1 MKKNSS
7 VSLSGKAGDVTSID
21 DVVRSTERAVDQPPA
36 EALLATDAKRNYK
49 GESALRELR
58 TLFGAMIKAPAARRI
73 FLIIAATVFVL
84 VLNVIGEIRMN
95 KWQGSFFRAV
105 EQKKLGDVW
114 HQAGNFVVIMLVLL
128 SFVVTQNWL
137 LERMKIRL
145 REWLT
150 GHLLDS
156 WMAPGR
162 AYRLNMTSAERLNPD
177 QRIQEDVRNFSEMS
191 GDLGMHS
198 LRSLLMLV
206 SFVGVLWGMSNGV
219 TLPFLGM
226 GEDFQI
232 PGYMVWFAL
241 FYAALGSWAAA
252 SVGRPLI
259 DLNEERYTN
268 EANLRYSLVRVS
280 DNAESISFYHGERD
294 ERGIVNKSL
303 QNVLNTLRT
312 LSFANARLT
321 WIACGHG
328 WMVVILP
335 VLVALPGYL
344 QGKLDFGGLMMV
356 VGAFNQVQQS
366 LRWFVENFGRIAD
379 WRASLHRV
387 MAFRAAVQT
396 VDDQTSAAGY
406 IKLTQHDKEEI
417 EFDGTSIS
425 LLDGEVVIADA
436 TAKVVPGE
444 RVLLVG
450 ESGSGKSTLFRAAG
464 GLWPWGAGEIKL
476 PPKDEIMFLPQKPYI
491 PLGTLAEALAY
502 PNSAKANE
510 RGLMEAAL
518 ERVNLESFIPMLDEK
533 ARWDKLMS
541 LGQQQRLAFARL
553 CVHRPKWVFLDEAT
567 SALDDYNQEIVM
579 SLFTDELKESAL
591 LSIGHRAGL
600 EEYHTRKL
608 HLHHTEEGRVLKR
621 NPPPKPA
628 PRKKIRTRVK
638 EKRKAAVS
646 GTGA

>member
-1 MKKNSS
+1 MPGSLVLKKNNS

-21 DVVRSTERAVDQPPA
+21 DVTRRMERAIDQPPA
-36 EALLATDAKRNYK
+36 EALLADDAKKAYQ
-49 GESALRELR
+49 GDSALRELKV
-58 TLFGAMIKAPAARRI
+58 LFKAMFKSPAARRI
-73 FLIIAATVFVL
+73 FLIISATVFVL

-95 KWQGSFFRAV
+95 RWQGSFFRAI
-105 EQKKLGDVW
+105 EQKKLHDVW
-114 HQAGNFVVIMLVLL
+114 HQAGNFVIIMLVLL

-137 LERMKIRL
+137 LERMKIRW

-156 WMAPGR
+156 WMAPGH

-177 QRIQEDVRNFSEMS
+177 QRIQEDVKNFSEMS
-191 GDLGMHS
+191 GDLGMGA
-198 LRSLLMLV
+198 LRSTLMLV
-206 SFVGVLWGMSNGV
+206 SFVGVLWGMSRGI

-226 GEDFQI
+226 GDDFQI

-241 FYAALGSWAAA
+241 FYAGLGSYAAA
-252 SVGRPLI
+252 RVGKPLI

-280 DNAESISFYHGERD
+280 DNAESISFYNGERD

-303 QNVLNTLRT
+303 QNVLGTLRR

-335 VLVALPGYL
+335 VLVALPGFM

-366 LRWFVENFGRIAD
+366 LRWFVENFARIAD

-387 MAFRAAVQT
+387 MAFKAAVQT
-396 VDDQTSAAGY
+396 VDDQTTAAGS
-406 IKLTQHDKEEI
+406 IKLTQQDKDEL

-436 TAKVVPGE
+436 TAKIVPGE

-464 GLWPWGAGEIKL
+464 GLWPWGSGEIKL
-476 PPKDEIMFLPQKPYI
+476 PPKDQIMFLPQKPYI

-502 PNSAKANE
+502 PNAAKKTDREEMKAS
-510 RGLMEAAL
+510 L
-518 ERVNLESFIPMLDEK
+518 ERVNLEAFIPMLDQN

-553 CVHRPKWVFLDEAT
+553 CLHRPKWVFLDEAT

-579 SLFTDELKESAL
+579 SIFTEELKESAL

-608 HLHHTEEGRVLKR
+608 HLHNTEDGRVLKR
-621 NPPPKPA
+621 NAPPK
-628 PRKKIRTRVK
+628 
-638 EKRKAAVS
+638 
-646 GTGA
+646 